1 MDNIINKAL
10 ELLKRRSVQAA
21 LVVAVGLFF
30 MAVGGYAKMNGIRGQ
45 GVDRETALTAQY
57 LSNQN
62 ELSTFIS
69 TFYEQVGIADRST
82 EQLNTVLTDAV
93 KGRYDD
99 TGLQAGLPGQ
109 GNALISAMIEAYPDL
124 TGLTDQYGVIL
135 DTISAGREAYKND
148 QDRLLD
154 MLRSYDAWRNRGIIS
169 SVLINLSGFPSGNLR
184 ARVGETSVTGQAAL
198 DKMYQIVL
206 TSKAVD
212 AYETGELD
220 PLEAPALEDK

>member
-1 MDNIINKAL
+1 M
-10 ELLKRRSVQAA
+10 
-21 LVVAVGLFF
+21 
-30 MAVGGYAKMNGIRGQ
+30 
-45 GVDRETALTAQY
+45 
-57 LSNQN
+57 
-62 ELSTFIS
+62 
-69 TFYEQVGIADRST
+69 RST
-82 EQLNTVLTDAV
+82 PA
-93 KGRYDD
+93 
-99 TGLQAGLPGQ
+99 
-109 GNALISAMIEAYPDL
+109 DL

-184 ARVGETSVTGQAAL
+184 AQVGETSVTGQAAL

-212 AYETGELD
+212 AYKTGELD
-220 PLEAPALEDK
+220 PLEAPPLNG